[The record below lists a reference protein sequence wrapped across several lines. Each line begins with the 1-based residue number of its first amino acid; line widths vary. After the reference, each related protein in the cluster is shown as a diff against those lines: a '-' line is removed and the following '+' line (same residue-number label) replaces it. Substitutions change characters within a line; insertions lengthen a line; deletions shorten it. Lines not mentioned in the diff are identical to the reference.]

1 MAKNLKATTVDS
13 LQKKLA
19 QYDTR
24 AGVTVVCESDPPLV
38 MEITG
43 VQSRSEYSISHLF
56 NEGATP
62 PKGTDQVIIRCQI
75 ATRRRSRR

>member
-1 MAKNLKATTVDS
+1 MSKTVKPMTVDV
-13 LQKKLA
+13 LQQKLG
-19 QYDTR
+19 QYDAR
-24 AGVTVVCESDPPLV
+24 AGVTVVCESDPPLM

-56 NEGATP
+56 DEGVTP
-62 PKGTDQVIIRCQI
+62 PRGKDQVIIRCRI